1 MSGGQIA
8 HDIMETKAALQ
19 AAIAD
24 QNRGFRVGETEQKVI
39 LAAIEQLEKL
49 NPTPQPLQATERLE
63 GDWRLVYTTSQ
74 DLFRINQFPLLQAG
88 PIYQCVRAT
97 EAKVY
102 NIAEIFGVPGL
113 EGLISV
119 AAQLEPVSGQ
129 RVNVKFE
136 RAVFGLQRLMGYQ
149 SAASWIQQLQT
160 CEQLSWLKAIDFPI
174 NSGDRRGWIEI
185 TYLDQD
191 MRITRGNQGSV
202 FVLTKEP

>member
-1 MSGGQIA
+1 MGP
-8 HDIMETKAALQ
+8 KAALQ

-24 QNRGFRVGETEQKVI
+24 KNRGFLVGETEEKAI

-49 NPTPQPLQATERLE
+49 NPTPQPLTAPDLLE
-63 GDWRLVYTTSQ
+63 GDWRLLYTTSQ
-74 DLFRINQFPLLQAG
+74 ELFRINQLPLLRSG
-88 PIYQCVRAT
+88 PIYQCVRTA

-102 NIAEIFGVPGL
+102 NIAEIFGVPWL

-119 AAQLEPVSGQ
+119 AAQIEPVSDQ

-149 SAASWIQQLQT
+149 SAAGWIQQLQT
-160 CEQLSWLKAIDFPI
+160 GEQFSWLKAIDLPI
-174 NSGDRRGWIEI
+174 NSGERRGWIEI